1 MLIELGYNV
10 QNSQLENYQNQNLA
24 CKKFF
29 KIDILSQNCRFDLGT
44 LYIFCTLVCK
54 MVSAPKLLSITVIS
68 SLRRNEPPSLPP
80 SCDRLITALMTFNES
95 EVFTK
100 SKVRTQEKR
109 ENWMVSN
116 FRPLKTCLSQ
126 TIDLV
131 FSRVIDSTICFSQI

>member
-1 MLIELGYNV
+1 
-10 QNSQLENYQNQNLA
+10 
-24 CKKFF
+24 
-29 KIDILSQNCRFDLGT
+29 
-44 LYIFCTLVCK
+44 
-54 MVSAPKLLSITVIS
+54 MVSVPKLLSITVIS

-100 SKVRTQEKR
+100 SKVRTQDKR

-131 FSRVIDSTICFSQI
+131 FSSVIESALCFFLKMNLQGVLFEKLQK

>member
-1 MLIELGYNV
+1 
-10 QNSQLENYQNQNLA
+10 
-24 CKKFF
+24 
-29 KIDILSQNCRFDLGT
+29 
-44 LYIFCTLVCK
+44 
-54 MVSAPKLLSITVIS
+54 MVAVPKLLSITVIS

-116 FRPLKTCLSQ
+116 FRPLKTCLS
-126 TIDLV
+126 TV
-131 FSRVIDSTICFSQI
+131 WKYHTFSITQILREIKFRDSESAKHSP